1 MVQRL
6 YSPKHVRREAALCHF
21 RIHLGRHRKLH
32 PINDCIHQHRT
43 IVRKRCREARLN
55 VLRMFE
61 ANAAHADSFRHR
73 REVWVLKIR
82 AHIEEP
88 ARLLLEFD
96 EAKCAVIEYHDLDGK
111 PSWFGDRKSPI
122 STAKPPSTD

>member
-1 MVQRL
+1 MYAEKLPFAISVFTLGGIASYIRL
-6 YSPKHVRREAALCHF
+6 TTASISTGPLCASAA
-21 RIHLGRHRKLH
+21 
-32 PINDCIHQHRT
+32 
-43 IVRKRCREARLN
+43 REARLN

-73 REVWVLKIR
+73 RESWVLKIR

-96 EAKCAVIEYHDLDGK
+96 EAKCAVIEYHDLDVQAELV
-111 PSWFGDRKSPI
+111 R
-122 STAKPPSTD
+122 